1 MDECIRDDEL
11 DTPLL
16 DGGMGMAECDGKEVA
31 LAPTDLHQQPLWMAS
46 GRCATQQTID
56 TRLPLRGGRP
66 AYSRQKTLGASS
78 GGAPD
83 QVRSCRRGIC
93 SQCR

>member
-46 GRCATQQTID
+46 GRCATHF
-56 TRLPLRGGRP
+56 
-66 AYSRQKTLGASS
+66 
-78 GGAPD
+78 
-83 QVRSCRRGIC
+83 
-93 SQCR
+93 